1 MKKPS
6 MMIIAALTAA
16 ASVLADVTFDKDTT
30 LAADADYS
38 GQTVAVY
45 GNATLDLAGHKLK
58 AAAIAGA
65 GAISSGGAY
74 VPVGMAT
81 TPADL
86 TGCIQLDYTPL
97 CTDRIEAKVCFH
109 GSINRYAWVFSARK
123 NSSAQQFDFY
133 ATPSKWYAGYS
144 GTSVEFSGWSM
155 NTDYEI
161 VLDGNLGVASVNG
174 TEQTF
179 TREEFTAGM
188 PLVLFDNKASGSG
201 WPAQSLT
208 MYYLRAYGA
217 DGTLKVNLAPMK
229 RVADGTIGLYD
240 TVAGKFWTLTTGSF
254 TAAEKLESVT
264 TASDNTGHIDTG
276 YVPSCTDRVE
286 TKVNFANYPTRSEAY
301 YWLFSAR
308 TSYQHNDRFECELN
322 ANKYLYVDRGASSGG
337 QVGIVPAE
345 KDLELVFDAAVPSF
359 SIDGEK
365 KTISKEYGSEAFTMT
380 KTLRVFDN
388 TSDDGKRACKST
400 TMYYFRVYD
409 STGALKVDLVP
420 VRRAC
425 DDTVGFCDFVRGG
438 FYKLS
443 AGTLEGG
450 GAVATQTALTAP
462 GGACSYTA
470 SNSKSMT
477 SGTVANLFD
486 DDFTYSTGSGG
497 HRIYFN
503 TIAALPVAF
512 TYDFGEAKVVNAYSI
527 WCGDVNRAP
536 TKWTL
541 EGSNDNSSWTELDS
555 QSGQTTWTASAECR
569 TKVFANA
576 NAYRYVRLNV
586 SECNSTQYFDLT
598 QLEYYNIPATARPGE
613 LHLASDSATA
623 NATVRLGGDLKLVKE
638 GAGTFTA
645 SKAAQGYTGGTE
657 IAAGTLAADAA
668 DALGLGG
675 VSVAD
680 GATLRLASP
689 LTVAGEFAMAEDAN
703 LDFYFAA
710 RSAAPTLTLAGGASV
725 PSSLKIGI
733 SRGGDFSISPSGSML
748 TSGFDFGGVA
758 PVFTRTDWLR
768 KIDPDASGN
777 LRAYGPAG
785 FMIIF
790 K

>member
-6 MMIIAALTAA
+6 IMIIAAFTAA
-16 ASVLADVTFDKDTT
+16 ASVFADVTFDKDTT

-45 GNATLDLAGHKLK
+45 GNAMLDLAGHKLK

-97 CTDRIEAKVCFH
+97 CTDRIEAKVCFN
-109 GSINRYAWVFSARK
+109 GSINKYAWVFSARK

-133 ATPSKWYAGYS
+133 ATSSKWCAGYS
-144 GTSVEFSGWSM
+144 GTSVEFSGWSK
-155 NTDYEI
+155 NIDYEI
-161 VLDGNLGVASVNG
+161 VLDGNLGKASVNG

-179 TREEFTAGM
+179 TSEEFTAGM
-188 PLVLFDNKASGSG
+188 PLVLFGNSASGGG
-201 WPAQSLT
+201 WPAKSIT

-217 DGTLKVNLAPMK
+217 DGTLKVNLVPMK

-264 TASDNTGHIDTG
+264 TALDNAGYIDTG

-286 TKVNFANYPTRSEAY
+286 TKVNFANYPTSSEAY

-308 TSYQHNDRFECELN
+308 SGYSASDLDRFDCYLS
-322 ANKYLYVDRGASSGG
+322 ANKYLYVDRHVTTAG
-337 QVGIVPAE
+337 QFGTLE
-345 KDLELVFDAAVPSF
+345 TGKDYELVFDSAAPSF
-359 SIDGEK
+359 SINGEIK
-365 KTISKEYGSEAFTMT
+365 MRSVAFDTDDFSMT
-380 KTLRVFDN
+380 KTLHVLD
-388 TSDDGKRACKST
+388 SVQGGRACKST

-420 VRRAC
+420 VRCAC
-425 DDTVGFCDFVRGG
+425 DDAVGFCDFVRGG

-443 AGTLEGG
+443 AGTLTAGS
-450 GAVATQTALTAP
+450 AVATQTALTAP

-470 SNSKSMT
+470 SNSKRMT

-527 WCGDVNRAP
+527 WCGDQNRAP
-536 TKWTL
+536 KAWTL
-541 EGSNDNSSWTELDS
+541 EGSNDESSWTELDS
-555 QSGQTTWTASAECR
+555 QSGQTSWAASAECR
-569 TKVFANA
+569 TKVIANT

-613 LHLASDSATA
+613 LHLASDSTTA

-680 GATLRLASP
+680 GATLRVASP
-689 LTVAGEFAMAEDAN
+689 LTVAGEFAMAENAN
-703 LDFYFAA
+703 FDFYFAA

-725 PSSLKIGI
+725 PSSLNIGI
-733 SRGGDFSISPSGSML
+733 SRGGDFSLSADGVQL
-748 TSGFDFGGVA
+748 TDGFDFSSVT
-758 PVFTRTDWLR
+758 PVFTPAGWLR
-768 KIDPDASGN
+768 KMPVDEKGDIW
-777 LRAYGPAG
+777 AYGPAG
-785 FMIIF
+785 FMVIF

>member
-6 MMIIAALTAA
+6 MMIIAALTVA

-45 GNATLDLAGHKLK
+45 GNAMLDLAGHKLK
-58 AAAIAGA
+58 ASAIAGA

-74 VPVGMAT
+74 ITVGMVT

-97 CTDRIEAKVCFH
+97 YTDRIEAKVCFNA
-109 GSINRYAWVFSARK
+109 SINKYAWVFSARK
-123 NSSAQQFDFY
+123 DSDVQQFDFF
-133 ATPSKWYAGYS
+133 ATSSKWGVFYS
-144 GTSVEFSGWSM
+144 NNSKSVDFSGWSM

-161 VLDGNLGVASVNG
+161 VLDGNLGKAFVNG

-179 TREEFTAGM
+179 TSEKFTAGM
-188 PLVLFDNKASGSG
+188 PLVLFANTTSGG
-201 WPAQSLT
+201 WPAKSLT

-217 DGTLKVNLAPMK
+217 DGALKVNLVPMK

-240 TVAGKFWTLTTGSF
+240 TVKSKFWTLTKGSF

-286 TKVNFANYPTRSEAY
+286 TKVNFGGYPASGIY

-308 TSYQHNDRFECELN
+308 TSYQHNDRFECELS

-365 KTISKEYGSEAFTMT
+365 KTISKGYGSEAFTMT
-380 KTLRVFDN
+380 KTLHVFDCVQ
-388 TSDDGKRACKST
+388 GGWPCKST

-420 VRRAC
+420 ARREA
-425 DDTVGFCDFVRGG
+425 DGAVGFCDFVRGG

-443 AGTLEGG
+443 AGTLDGG

-462 GGACSYTA
+462 GGTCSCAA
-470 SNSKSMT
+470 SNNRT
-477 SGTVANLFD
+477 ITDGTAGSLFND
-486 DDFTYSTGSGG
+486 NFRYYTDAD
-497 HRIYFN
+497 HRAYFN
-503 TIAALPVAF
+503 TTLALPV
-512 TYDFGEAKVVNAYSI
+512 TIDYDFGEGEGKVVNAYSI
-527 WCGDVNRAP
+527 WCGDKSRTPKAW
-536 TKWTL
+536 KL
-541 EGSNDNSSWTELDS
+541 EGSNDKSSWQELDS
-555 QSGQTTWTASAECR
+555 QTGQTAWAANAECR
-569 TKVFANA
+569 TKVFANM
-576 NAYRYVRLNV
+576 NAYRYVRLTVTEGNGT
-586 SECNSTQYFDLT
+586 SFDLT

-613 LHLASDSATA
+613 LHLASDAATA

-638 GAGTFTA
+638 GTGTFTA

-657 IAAGTLAADAA
+657 IAAGAIVAEAT
-668 DALGLGG
+668 DALGVGG
-675 VSVAD
+675 VRVAS

-689 LTVAGEFAMAEDAN
+689 QTVAGAFEMASGANLAFEFAS
-703 LDFYFAA
+703 
-710 RSAAPTLTLAGGASV
+710 RTAAPILTLAGGASV
-725 PSSLKIGI
+725 PPALNVGI
-733 SRGGDFSISPSGSML
+733 VRGADFALPPAGVQL
-748 TSGFDFGGVA
+748 TDGFDLGAVT
-758 PVFTRTDWLR
+758 PVFAPTDWMR
-768 KIDPDASGN
+768 KMAFDKKGN
-777 LRAYGPAG
+777 LWAYGPVG
-785 FMIIF
+785 FMVILQ
-790 K
+790 

>member
-6 MMIIAALTAA
+6 MMIIAAFTAA
-16 ASVLADVTFDKDTT
+16 ASVFADVTFDKDTT

-58 AAAIAGA
+58 AAAIVGA

-74 VPVGMAT
+74 VPVGMVT

-97 CTDRIEAKVCFH
+97 YTDRIEAKVCFN
-109 GSINRYAWVFSARK
+109 GSINKYAWVFSARK
-123 NSSAQQFDFY
+123 SSGNQQFDFY
-133 ATPSKWYAGYS
+133 ATPEIWGACYS
-144 GTSVEFSGWSM
+144 SNKTSVDFSGWSM

-161 VLDGNLGVASVNG
+161 VIDGNLGVASVNG
-174 TEQTF
+174 TEKTF
-179 TREEFTAGM
+179 TSEEFTAGM
-188 PLVLFDNKASGSG
+188 RLVLFGNSASGGG
-201 WPAQSLT
+201 WPAKSLT

-217 DGTLKVNLAPMK
+217 DGTLKVNLVPMK

-264 TASDNTGHIDTG
+264 TASDNAGHIDTG

-286 TKVNFANYPTRSEAY
+286 TKVNFANFPSSKEAY

-308 TSYQHNDRFECELN
+308 SGYSASNLDRFDCYLS
-322 ANKYLYVDRGASSGG
+322 ANKYLYVDRHVAASG
-337 QVGIVPAE
+337 QFGILE
-345 KDLELVFDAAVPSF
+345 TGTDYELVFDSAAPSF
-359 SIDGEK
+359 SINGEL
-365 KTISKEYGSEAFTMT
+365 KTRSVPFDTEDFSMT
-380 KTLRVFDN
+380 KTLHVLD
-388 TSDDGKRACKST
+388 SVQGGRACKST

-420 VRRAC
+420 VKRAS
-425 DDTVGFCDFVRGG
+425 DDAVGFCDFVRGG

-443 AGTLEGG
+443 AGTLIAGS
-450 GAVATQTALTAP
+450 AVATQALTAP
-462 GGACSYTA
+462 GGTCSYTA
-470 SNSKSMT
+470 SNGQT
-477 SGTVANLFD
+477 IQNGTIENLFKD
-486 DDFTYSTGSGG
+486 NFAYSTDAD
-497 HRIYFN
+497 HRAYFN
-503 TIAALPVAF
+503 KAAVPVSF
-512 TYDFGEAKVVNAYSI
+512 TYDFGEGEEKVVNAYSI
-527 WCGDVNRAP
+527 WCGDANRAP
-536 TKWTL
+536 TKWKL

-555 QSGQTTWTASAECR
+555 QSGQTTWAASAECR

-576 NAYRYVRLNV
+576 NAYRYVRLTIEE
-586 SECNSTQYFDLT
+586 SRHYQFFDLT
-598 QLEYYNIPATARPGE
+598 QLEYYNIPASARPGE
-613 LHLASDSATA
+613 LHLASDLATA

-638 GAGTFTA
+638 GEGTFTA

-689 LTVAGEFAMAEDAN
+689 LTVAGELAMAENAN

-710 RSAAPTLTLAGGASV
+710 RSAAPTLTLAGGSAEGHFRNDESHIGTGSGRPESLQRGAS
-725 PSSLKIGI
+725 KACKQ
-733 SRGGDFSISPSGSML
+733 RKRSG
-748 TSGFDFGGVA
+748 
-758 PVFTRTDWLR
+758 LR
-768 KIDPDASGN
+768 KMGVFQRNHFLLN
-777 LRAYGPAG
+777 LR
-785 FMIIF
+785 
-790 K
+790 